1 MSDWN
6 SLECPNCGYGEAIH
20 TIHSDDDHEI
30 NCQQCDL
37 IEREDEENCA
47 ECAVE
52 GEGK

>member
-20 TIHSDDDHEI
+20 TIHSDDDHEL

-37 IEREDEENCA
+37 IEREDEDNCS
-47 ECAVE
+47 ECGGSDE
-52 GEGK
+52 